1 MQIVIDMNTVWLD
14 DEANEF
20 LDSLKA
26 TMPEDEVEDWLANW
40 LTSVIVPTLMQ
51 TSAVKNTLQ

>member
-14 DEANEF
+14 DEANQF
-20 LDSLKA
+20 LDSLKS
-26 TMPEDEVEDWLANW
+26 TMPEEEVEDWLTNW

-51 TSAVKNTLQ
+51 TSTVKNTLQ

>member
-14 DEANEF
+14 DEANSF

-26 TMPEDEVEDWLANW
+26 SMPEDEVEEWLTNW
-40 LTSVIVPTLMQ
+40 ITSVIVPTLMQ
-51 TSAVKNTLQ
+51 TEQYTNRVN